1 MKYPEKKMVSKYTLF
16 IVDMQNDFISPKG
29 AFVQMGFEVENLKKV
44 TPAIKK
50 FKESIK
56 KLGIP
61 TIHVVSHYDNIYLSN
76 SIKERCQRSGYNIPF
91 CISGTWGAQIVD
103 ELKPEKDDTIIIK
116 HRYNG
121 FLGTNLELILRNMDI
136 DTLIF
141 TGVETHVCVQQ
152 TAIHGYML
160 GYKVVL
166 VEDCTASIN
175 ERDKKYALEYS
186 KRYYGIIKSSKEILM
201 EQHVNF

>member
-1 MKYPEKKMVSKYTLF
+1 MNSDKHILMV
-16 IVDMQNDFISPKG
+16 IDMQNDFVSSKG
-29 AFVQMGFEVENLKKV
+29 AFAQMGFEVKNIKKV
-44 TPAIKK
+44 IPTIRK
-50 FKESIK
+50 FKES
-56 KLGIP
+56 GIQ
-61 TIHVVSHYDNIYLSN
+61 TVYVISHYDDIYLTN
-76 SIKERCQRSGYNIPF
+76 SIKERYQRSGYNISF

-103 ELKPEKDDTIIIK
+103 ELKPEKGDIIIIK

-166 VEDCTASIN
+166 VEDCTTSIN
-175 ERDKKYALEYS
+175 ENDKRYALEYCR
-186 KRYYGIIKSSKEILM
+186 RYYGVIKSSKEILKDA
-201 EQHVNF
+201 HVNF